1 MADGVYWVGASVSSS
16 DLFEGI
22 WPIPDGVTLNSYVVK
37 ADKTAVI
44 DLVRDWGGAPMYVLE
59 AVQSLGIDVNVIDY
73 IVLNHLEPDH
83 TGWLEILH
91 KITKAKVVTTQKGAD
106 LAKALYH
113 ISDNEIIVVK
123 SGDKIDLGQGKTLV
137 FEEIPN
143 VHWPETMV
151 TYETQSKILFSCDA
165 FGSFGGL
172 RGSIFDDENNEENH
186 KYFMEETLR
195 YYANIVGPFSQNVLN
210 AIDKL
215 KGLEI
220 KMIAPSHG
228 LIWRGNVERIIKRYV
243 AYANYMK
250 DYAEPEITVVWGTMY
265 GNTEK
270 MLRAILEGIG
280 KESVTVHIFKVPE
293 TDVSYILG
301 KAWKSA
307 GLLIG
312 MPTYEYKM
320 FPPMKYVIDIF
331 AQKRVM
337 FKKVLRF
344 GSFGWSGGA
353 QKQFEEAV
361 KTLKWDL
368 LESLDFKGSP
378 TAEEL
383 EKGVKMGQELAKL
396 VKAIPK
402 KCDF

>member
-1 MADGVYWVGASVSSS
+1 MAEGIYWVGASVSSS

-22 WPIPDGVTLNSYVVK
+22 WPIPDGVTLNSYLVK
-37 ADKTAVI
+37 GEKVAVI

-59 AVQSLGIDVNVIDY
+59 AINSLGVQTQNIDY

-83 TGWLEILH
+83 TGWLDILH
-91 KITKAKVVTTQKGAD
+91 MITKAKIVTTAKGAD
-106 LAKALYH
+106 LAKALYNVK
-113 ISDNEIIVVK
+113 DDDIIIVK
-123 SGDKIDLGQGKTLV
+123 SGDKIELGNGKILA

-151 TYETQSKILFSCDA
+151 TYEVQSKILFSCDA

-195 YYANIVGPFSQNVLN
+195 YYANIVGPFSQSVLN

-215 KGLEI
+215 AGLEI

-228 LIWRGNVERIIKRYV
+228 LIWRGNVERILKRYI

-250 DYAEPEITVVWGTMY
+250 DYAEPEITVIWGSMY

-280 KESVTVHIFKVPE
+280 KEKITVHVYKVPE
-293 TDVSYILG
+293 TDVSWVLG
-301 KAWKSA
+301 KAWRSA
-307 GLLIG
+307 GIVIG

-320 FPPMKYVIDIF
+320 FPPMKYVLDIF
-331 AQKRVM
+331 AAKRVM
-337 FKKVLRF
+337 FKKALRF

-353 QKQFEEAV
+353 QKQFEETV
-361 KTLKWDL
+361 KNLKWDL
-368 LESLDFKGSP
+368 LEPLDFRGAP
-378 TAEEL
+378 TVADL
-383 EKGVKMGQELAKL
+383 EKGRELGQQLAKSI
-396 VKAIPK
+396 KEIPK

>member
-1 MADGVYWVGASVSSS
+1 MADGIYWVGASVSSS

-37 ADKTAVI
+37 GDKTAVI

-59 AVQSLGIDVNVIDY
+59 AVQSLGIDVNNIDY

-91 KITKAKVVTTQKGAD
+91 KITKAKVVTTQKGAE

-123 SGDKIDLGQGKTLV
+123 SGDKIELGKGKTLV

-186 KYFMEETLR
+186 KYFMEETVR

-228 LIWRGNVERIIKRYV
+228 LIWRGNVERIIKRYI

-250 DYAEPEITVVWGTMY
+250 DYSEPEITVVWGTMY

-280 KESVTVHIFKVPE
+280 KETVTVHIFKVPE

-320 FPPMKYVIDIF
+320 FPPMKYVLDIF

-337 FKKVLRF
+337 YKKVLRF

-353 QKQFEEAV
+353 QKQFEETI

-368 LESLDFKGSP
+368 LEPLDFKGSP

-383 EKGVKMGQELAKL
+383 EKGVKLGQELAKL

-402 KCDF
+402 KCNF

>member
-59 AVQSLGIDVNVIDY
+59 AVQSLGIDTMNIDY

-113 ISDNEIIVVK
+113 ITDNEIMVVK

-228 LIWRGNVERIIKRYV
+228 LIWRKNVERIIKRYI

-250 DYAEPEITVVWGTMY
+250 DYAEPEITVIWGTMY

-280 KESVTVHIFKVPE
+280 KENVTVHIFKVPE
-293 TDVSYILG
+293 TDVSYVLG
-301 KAWKSA
+301 KAWRSA

-320 FPPMKYVIDIF
+320 FPPMKYVLDIF

-353 QKQFEEAV
+353 QKQFEETV

-368 LESLDFKGSP
+368 LEPLDFKGSP

-383 EKGVKMGQELAKL
+383 EKGIKMGQELAKL

-402 KCDF
+402 KCDL

>member
-1 MADGVYWVGASVSSS
+1 
-16 DLFEGI
+16 
-22 WPIPDGVTLNSYVVK
+22 
-37 ADKTAVI
+37 
-44 DLVRDWGGAPMYVLE
+44 
-59 AVQSLGIDVNVIDY
+59 
-73 IVLNHLEPDH
+73 
-83 TGWLEILH
+83 
-91 KITKAKVVTTQKGAD
+91 
-106 LAKALYH
+106 
-113 ISDNEIIVVK
+113 
-123 SGDKIDLGQGKTLV
+123 
-137 FEEIPN
+137 
-143 VHWPETMV
+143 
-151 TYETQSKILFSCDA
+151 
-165 FGSFGGL
+165 
-172 RGSIFDDENNEENH
+172 
-186 KYFMEETLR
+186 
-195 YYANIVGPFSQNVLN
+195 
-210 AIDKL
+210 
-215 KGLEI
+215 
-220 KMIAPSHG
+220 MIAPSHG